1 MFTNT
6 KFATWSLK
14 PEILSGLEKINWDS
28 ATEIQRD
35 TIPIALKGLDV
46 IGQARTGSGK
56 TGAFGIPI
64 LNAIEAER
72 LPSSSNF
79 VSNKRISKAGFR
91 GIREHIRGH
100 ESQYHFCLRWY

>member
-1 MFTNT
+1 MFTTT

-35 TIPIALKGLDV
+35 TIPIALRGLDV

-64 LNAIEAER
+64 LNAIEAKGYLQALILFPTR
-72 LPSSSNF
+72 
-79 VSNKRISKAGFR
+79 
-91 GIREHIRGH
+91 
-100 ESQYHFCLRWY
+100 

>member
-64 LNAIEAER
+64 LNAIEAKGYLQGLILCPTRE
-72 LPSSSNF
+72 LAKQ
-79 VSNKRISKAGFR
+79 VSEELESISGT
-91 GIREHIRGH
+91 
-100 ESQYHFCLRWY
+100 